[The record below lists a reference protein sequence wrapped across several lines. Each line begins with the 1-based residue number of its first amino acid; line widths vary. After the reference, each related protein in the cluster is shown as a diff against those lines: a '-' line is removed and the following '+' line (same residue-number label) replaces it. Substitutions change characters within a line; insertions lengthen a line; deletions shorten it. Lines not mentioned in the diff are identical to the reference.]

1 MESRFGSPGQVISD
15 RHSSP
20 NAALKCA
27 HHLLGVAYEGRKY
40 LQKHGSKASPLQEET
55 EAWPFQTNEQRQE
68 APNSKKGFLL
78 PMNIGYLLGPS
89 APKGP
94 RGISF
99 RIL

>member
-1 MESRFGSPGQVISD
+1 MESRFCSTGQVTSD

-27 HHLLGVAYEGRKY
+27 HRLLGVAYERRKD
-40 LQKHGSKASPLQEET
+40 LKKHDSKASPLQEEM

-78 PMNIGYLLGPS
+78 PMTFCS
-89 APKGP
+89 K
-94 RGISF
+94 RS
-99 RIL
+99 